1 MLRAIL
7 TIVLSLLFSIKLVA
21 QEIELGNASSKK
33 LQPEEKIELELLKL
47 VNQANY
53 RKCAEFIFSARFE
66 LDRKSGKI
74 KTLQFSQNLVDTT
87 VINLVKKSL
96 INTESVW
103 NIKNCKKVNP
113 SLSFLLPIRI
123 VMKRRDCIP
132 IRATE
137 MTEPDALGMRT
148 AIDFLSLITFP
159 QHESPVDSSVYKLV
173 DFRASAIKFVGM
185 TLNPIS
191 VGQID
196 FK

>member
-1 MLRAIL
+1 MLQAI
-7 TIVLSLLFSIKLVA
+7 TTVALLHLLSIKLMA
-21 QEIELGNASSKK
+21 QEIELGNTSTNK

-66 LDRKSGKI
+66 LDRRCGKI
-74 KTLQFSQNLVDTT
+74 KTLQFSKNLVDTT
-87 VINLVKKSL
+87 IISLVRKSL
-96 INTESVW
+96 FNTESIW

-113 SLSFLLPIRI
+113 SLTFLLPIRI
-123 VMKRRDCIP
+123 VTKIRDCIQLS
-132 IRATE
+132 ATE
-137 MTEPDALGMRT
+137 MMEPDALGMRT

-159 QHESPVDSSVYKLV
+159 QHESTVDSSVYKSV